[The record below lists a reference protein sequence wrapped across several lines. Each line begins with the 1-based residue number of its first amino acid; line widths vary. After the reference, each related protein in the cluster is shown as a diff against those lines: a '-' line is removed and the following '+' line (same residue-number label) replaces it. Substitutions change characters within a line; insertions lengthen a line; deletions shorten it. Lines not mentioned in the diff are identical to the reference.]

1 MNKKSPAFY
10 GVLASLALIA
20 SYVES
25 LVPLPV
31 PVPGIR
37 LGLANAV
44 VLAVLELFG
53 FREAFLVS
61 VVRILLSGFL
71 FGNLSS
77 IFYSLGG
84 GLLSLLLMNLLYKK
98 GSFGTLGISMAGGVA
113 HNFGQL
119 LVASLAVQT
128 VKSIYGNNAI
138 AKFRGHN
145 DKVRIFPE
153 KLLHKS
159 IQSPLTLIFQ
169 SPADIAVKMVHGLSG

>member
-119 LVASLAVQT
+119 LVASPAVQNLSLFYYFPVLLGAGVLT
-128 VKSIYGNNAI
+128 GAVIGILDGEILKRIR
-138 AKFRGHN
+138 KRGY
-145 DKVRIFPE
+145 
-153 KLLHKS
+153 S
-159 IQSPLTLIFQ
+159 
-169 SPADIAVKMVHGLSG
+169 A

>member
-53 FREAFLVS
+53 FQGGFPGVCGSDSAFRLPFWKS
-61 VVRILLSGFL
+61 FQYFLQSGGRAFEP
-71 FGNLSS
+71 SAYEPS
-77 IFYSLGG
+77 I
-84 GLLSLLLMNLLYKK
+84 
-98 GSFGTLGISMAGGVA
+98 
-113 HNFGQL
+113 
-119 LVASLAVQT
+119 
-128 VKSIYGNNAI
+128 
-138 AKFRGHN
+138 
-145 DKVRIFPE
+145 
-153 KLLHKS
+153 
-159 IQSPLTLIFQ
+159 
-169 SPADIAVKMVHGLSG
+169 

>member
-71 FGNLSS
+71 FGDIYETDSTIS
-77 IFYSLGG
+77 IL
-84 GLLSLLLMNLLYKK
+84 
-98 GSFGTLGISMAGGVA
+98 I
-113 HNFGQL
+113 H
-119 LVASLAVQT
+119 QT
-128 VKSIYGNNAI
+128 VPPQ
-138 AKFRGHN
+138 R
-145 DKVRIFPE
+145 
-153 KLLHKS
+153 
-159 IQSPLTLIFQ
+159 
-169 SPADIAVKMVHGLSG
+169 

>member
-53 FREAFLVS
+53 FPGVCGSDSAFRLPFWKS
-61 VVRILLSGFL
+61 FQYFLQSGGRAFEP
-71 FGNLSS
+71 SAYEPS
-77 IFYSLGG
+77 I
-84 GLLSLLLMNLLYKK
+84 
-98 GSFGTLGISMAGGVA
+98 
-113 HNFGQL
+113 
-119 LVASLAVQT
+119 
-128 VKSIYGNNAI
+128 
-138 AKFRGHN
+138 
-145 DKVRIFPE
+145 
-153 KLLHKS
+153 
-159 IQSPLTLIFQ
+159 
-169 SPADIAVKMVHGLSG
+169 

>member
-25 LVPLPV
+25 LVPL
-31 PVPGIR
+31 PGIR

-98 GSFGTLGISMAGGVA
+98 GSFGTLGISMA
-113 HNFGQL
+113 
-119 LVASLAVQT
+119 ASFWWLPWR
-128 VKSIYGNNAI
+128 Y
-138 AKFRGHN
+138 
-145 DKVRIFPE
+145 RI
-153 KLLHKS
+153 
-159 IQSPLTLIFQ
+159 
-169 SPADIAVKMVHGLSG
+169 

>member
-61 VVRILLSGFL
+61 VVRILLSGYIKRGAL
-71 FGNLSS
+71 KLWESVWREAWPTIS
-77 IFYSLGG
+77 A
-84 GLLSLLLMNLLYKK
+84 
-98 GSFGTLGISMAGGVA
+98 SFWWLPWR
-113 HNFGQL
+113 
-119 LVASLAVQT
+119 
-128 VKSIYGNNAI
+128 Y
-138 AKFRGHN
+138 
-145 DKVRIFPE
+145 RI
-153 KLLHKS
+153 
-159 IQSPLTLIFQ
+159 
-169 SPADIAVKMVHGLSG
+169 

>member
-71 FGNLSS
+71 FGNLFMCQNVFCKYTSNLFRRVHHGPTILKNHGNICTTQFS
-77 IFYSLGG
+77 PFFRIVSQKI
-84 GLLSLLLMNLLYKK
+84 LS
-98 GSFGTLGISMAGGVA
+98 F
-113 HNFGQL
+113 
-119 LVASLAVQT
+119 
-128 VKSIYGNNAI
+128 
-138 AKFRGHN
+138 
-145 DKVRIFPE
+145 
-153 KLLHKS
+153 
-159 IQSPLTLIFQ
+159 
-169 SPADIAVKMVHGLSG
+169 